1 MLLQVG
7 GHPDTVHEQDAY
19 IVKECTD
26 TEALFYHETHSMD
39 HPHAS
44 ALRAW
49 MPQCYGIADE
59 HGEWLEGW
67 PRVPL
72 KAMCGTYSVTLENL
86 VRPFCRANVCDI
98 KIGTVLYNEA
108 NPRLSAEK
116 RERMQR
122 KAQETTSGS
131 HGLRVTGYCSWDAHA
146 QSFYTSGKVPGRAAR
161 TTDDL
166 QRLLE
171 AAWHVSPEVLRAHL
185 VPRIKHLCA
194 CLAPV
199 PVSLCSASVL
209 VVMEGDET
217 ARQERLAH
225 DEPIFDVRLIDFTH
239 SRWCDQPDQGVL
251 RGLYTLYELVLRL
264 AAK

>member
-7 GHPDTVHEQDAY
+7 GHPDTVHEQNAY

-26 TEALFYHETHSMD
+26 TEALFYHETHAMH
-39 HPHAS
+39 HPHAT

-59 HGEWLEGW
+59 HGTWLEGW

-72 KAMCGTYSVTLENL
+72 EAMRGTYSVTLENL
-86 VRPFCRANVCDI
+86 VRPFCHANVCDI
-98 KIGTVLYNEA
+98 KIGTVLYNET

-116 RERMQR
+116 RERMQH
-122 KAQETTSGS
+122 KARDTTSGS
-131 HGLRVTGYCSWDAHA
+131 YGLRVTGYCLWDAHSK
-146 QSFYTSGKVPGRAAR
+146 SFYASGKEPGRTAR
-161 TTDDL
+161 TMGDL
-166 QRLLE
+166 RRLLA
-171 AAWHVSPEVLRAHL
+171 AAWQVPPEVLRKHL
-185 VPRIKHLCA
+185 VPRIQSLCE

-209 VVMEGDET
+209 VVMEGDYT

-225 DEPIFDVRLIDFTH
+225 NEPLFDVRLIDFAH
-239 SRWCDQPDQGVL
+239 SRWCDVPDQGVL
-251 RGLYTLYELVLRL
+251 LGLHTLYELVLRL
-264 AAK
+264 AAE

>member
-1 MLLQVG
+1 M
-7 GHPDTVHEQDAY
+7 
-19 IVKECTD
+19 
-26 TEALFYHETHSMD
+26 
-39 HPHAS
+39 
-44 ALRAW
+44 
-49 MPQCYGIADE
+49 
-59 HGEWLEGW
+59 
-67 PRVPL
+67 
-72 KAMCGTYSVTLENL
+72 
-86 VRPFCRANVCDI
+86 
-98 KIGTVLYNEA
+98 YNEA

-185 VPRIKHLCA
+185 VPRIKHLCD

>member
-1 MLLQVG
+1 MLVQVG

-131 HGLRVTGYCSWDAHA
+131 HGLRVTGYCS
-146 QSFYTSGKVPGRAAR
+146 
-161 TTDDL
+161 
-166 QRLLE
+166 
-171 AAWHVSPEVLRAHL
+171 
-185 VPRIKHLCA
+185 
-194 CLAPV
+194 
-199 PVSLCSASVL
+199 
-209 VVMEGDET
+209 
-217 ARQERLAH
+217 
-225 DEPIFDVRLIDFTH
+225 
-239 SRWCDQPDQGVL
+239 
-251 RGLYTLYELVLRL
+251 
-264 AAK
+264 